1 MEDGNKIDLR
11 GVLGW
16 FAFPP
21 NADSVQ
27 SAGKGIVSFFLM
39 LKIVEVLKRG
49 DEFAGGGFMS
59 QIFNGVTDSEHGF
72 VIKDVVDVG
81 GGYRLGFG

>member
-16 FAFPP
+16 FAFAP
-21 NADSVQ
+21 NTDSVQ

-59 QIFNGVTDSEHGF
+59 QVFDGVTDSEHRL

-81 GGYRLGFG
+81 GGDRLGFR